1 MEKDKHQCIIHY
13 ATCDKEEEHLVSPK
27 DISSWLALLE
37 AAKARNH
44 QPVLDVAITVE
55 ENHIPNIADHRKCR
69 SLFTMKRDLES
80 IKQKREES
88 VDEDANPTK
97 RQCRRPSTA
106 GRVYNPVCIFC
117 NKVKFMKNPKSREKL
132 IQAVQLRADTTLR
145 HCAILN
151 NDARILAITS
161 RDIVAAEA
169 HYHAASYKSYTNI
182 KTKERDHVQLFHSFH
197 IRRSYQLPSLQRN
210 WKRSCPARVK
220 LSKLPRRRTSVEGL
234 SQNWEIL
241 SIFSQIIPERCC
253 WFLIAY
259 RLRMLSLIMIISVK
273 S

>member
-55 ENHIPNIADHRKCR
+55 ENHIPNIAYHRKCR

-161 RDIVAAEA
+161 RDIVATEA
-169 HYHAASYKSYTNI
+169 HYHASCYKSYTNI
-182 KTKERDHVQLFHSFH
+182 KTKERDHVGDKEVDNLSQETEMLSYEVAEVKAYVQLFH
-197 IRRSYQLPSLQRN
+197 
-210 WKRSCPARVK
+210 
-220 LSKLPRRRTSVEGL
+220 
-234 SQNWEIL
+234 
-241 SIFSQIIPERCC
+241 
-253 WFLIAY
+253 
-259 RLRMLSLIMIISVK
+259 
-273 S
+273 